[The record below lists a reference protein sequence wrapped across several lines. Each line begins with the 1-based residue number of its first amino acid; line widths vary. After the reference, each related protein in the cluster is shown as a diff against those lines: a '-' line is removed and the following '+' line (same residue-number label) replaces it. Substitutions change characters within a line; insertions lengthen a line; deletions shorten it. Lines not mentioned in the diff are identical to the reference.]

1 MERSRNVALFTEHFQ
16 TVGLDTL
23 PEGLLP
29 KRSKGHQSAK
39 QEALYNLQVARFCDR
54 MRQIRSRMDFEVGS
68 RGWCYILEE
77 HGLRKG
83 DFTAAQE
90 LITEL
95 RRTGKLPLDICAD
108 DQSRETVGLESL
120 DDDDVEDEADS

>member
-1 MERSRNVALFTEHFQ
+1 
-16 TVGLDTL
+16 
-23 PEGLLP
+23 
-29 KRSKGHQSAK
+29 
-39 QEALYNLQVARFCDR
+39 
-54 MRQIRSRMDFEVGS
+54 MDFEVGS